1 MKVLKFVGNFI
12 GILLSI
18 VVSVAL
24 LVALIAAPVLS
35 GVTELVQSDTLLSLI
50 QSIDLSPA
58 DPENPN
64 TPDTPAVP
72 ELPVVS
78 EHAWAADLLETEL
91 AEKLVNMYMDD
102 FLSASMGG
110 PTSLTVDSMK
120 ALVVEHMD
128 EVLPIVR
135 QAVTES
141 GEEMSDQEIENAILA
156 FVDESGQELIDS
168 LPTYEDLNIGE
179 DVTLALSF
187 LRSNILRTGVTI
199 LVIVFSILILIF
211 RFPHFKGFMWL
222 AVVYILGTLFSM
234 GTGAG
239 MSALLP
245 GLILTEE
252 PIFAGALTPVLA
264 VLAKTCYIGG
274 AIMLVLAVVFIL
286 IFVFGRKALKKKKL
300 AAAPAA
306 PVAEEVAPVSVP
318 SYVTEGFSAAESRV
332 EPTVETVE
340 AVEVDA
346 QPAEPAAEEPIE
358 DPVEEI

>member
-1 MKVLKFVGNFI
+1 MKVLKFVGNLI
-12 GILLSI
+12 GVLLSI

-24 LVALIAAPVLS
+24 LVSLIAAPVLS
-35 GVTELVQSDTLLSLI
+35 GVTKLVQSNTLLSVI
-50 QSIDLSPA
+50 QSIDLSPFDSE
-58 DPENPN
+58 DP
-64 TPDTPAVP
+64 TTPATPIVP
-72 ELPVVS
+72 ELPIVS

-102 FLSASMGG
+102 FLSVSMGG
-110 PTSLTVDSMK
+110 PTSLTVESMK
-120 ALVVEHMD
+120 TLVMEHMH

-135 QAVTES
+135 RAVTES
-141 GEEMSDQEIENAILA
+141 GEEMIDQEIEDAILS
-156 FVDESGQELIDS
+156 FIDESGQELIDS
-168 LPTYEDLNIGE
+168 LPTHEDLNIGE

-211 RFPHFKGFMWL
+211 RFPRFKGFMWL

-252 PIFAGALTPVLA
+252 PILAGALTPVLA

-274 AIMLVLAVVFIL
+274 AIMLVLAVAFIL
-286 IFVFGRKALKKKKL
+286 IFAIGRNALKKKKL
-300 AAAPAA
+300 TTASSDPA
-306 PVAEEVAPVSVP
+306 VEKVAPVSIP
-318 SYVTEGFSAAESRV
+318 SYVTEGYSAASSNLEPAVDAV
-332 EPTVETVE
+332 EP
-340 AVEVDA
+340 AV
-346 QPAEPAAEEPIE
+346 QPIEPVVEEPIE
-358 DPVEEI
+358 EPVEEI